1 MKGDK
6 NKRMDAETAATLLKN
21 PGAAD
26 FEEAISATKF
36 GKFNL
41 ILILIAIPSGWSSIF
56 ETTTM
61 SYVFPAAQCDLSL
74 SLGDKGVLN
83 AVTYIGMISSAFI
96 WGYLCDTLGRK
107 KLLYIGFFLDSLF
120 VVMSSFSQTLTL
132 LMITK
137 FLGGF
142 IINGPFAALTCYLS
156 EFHCAKYRA
165 RVQMVLGIIF
175 SAGTIC
181 LPLLAALI
189 LPEEIDIVLFDYF
202 RIHSWN
208 VLLLVSAFA
217 PLLGGVVFFFLPESP
232 KFLMSI
238 GRNEEALNVM
248 KKVYSLNTGKPAETY
263 PIKTLIEETKAKE
276 NKTADGEVQISEKTS
291 RKTFSQ
297 GFSQLKPLFAPP
309 LLQNILLVCL
319 LQMMQMMSLNTLRL
333 WLPQLF
339 QAIHD
344 YEYYNNNTSADLC
357 TMLETIRPKNV
368 TATTECVVNTNLKVY
383 VNAMIVSTVTLFGY
397 IVAGSLINYL
407 GKKKLIFILGFSSG
421 LCGYSMYF
429 AQSSEATLVISS
441 LFIGLGSISIN
452 VILSVVVDLFPTSLR
467 TMTVSVTMMCGR
479 LGATSGNLVFPTLL
493 KSGCAPP
500 FFTVGTG
507 MLGVALF
514 CLLLPNTDMKS
525 LQ

>member
-1 MKGDK
+1 MKEDK
-6 NKRMDAETAATLLKN
+6 RKYADVETAASLLKN
-21 PGAAD
+21 SGASD

-41 ILILIAIPSGWSSIF
+41 LLILIAIPSGWSSIF

-61 SYVFPAAQCDLSL
+61 SYVFPAAQCDLNL
-74 SLGDKGVLN
+74 SLGDKGLLN
-83 AVTYIGMISSAFI
+83 AVTYIGMISSAFV

-107 KLLYIGFFLDSLF
+107 KLLYIGFFLDTLF
-120 VVMSSFSQTLTL
+120 VLMSSLSQTFTL
-132 LMITK
+132 LMVSK

-181 LPLLAALI
+181 LPLLAAVI
-189 LPEEIDIVLFDYF
+189 LPEEIDVVLFGYF
-202 RIHSWN
+202 RMHSWN
-208 VLLLVSAFA
+208 ILLLVSSVP
-217 PLLGGVVFFFLPESP
+217 PLLGGIVFFFLPESP

-238 GRNEEALNVM
+238 GRNEEAMKVM
-248 KKVYSLNTGKPAETY
+248 QKVYTLNTGKPAETY
-263 PIKTLIEETKAKE
+263 PIKKLIEERKPKE
-276 NKTADGEVQISEKTS
+276 NDAEVEVVETNSK
-291 RKTFSQ
+291 KTFSR
-297 GFSQLKPLFAPP
+297 GFSQVKPLFIPP
-309 LLQNILLVCL
+309 LLQKILLVCL

-339 QAIHD
+339 QAIND
-344 YEYYNNNTSADLC
+344 YEYYNNGTSADLC

-368 TATTECVVNTNLKVY
+368 TTSGECVVNTNIKVY
-383 VNAMIVSTVTLFGY
+383 VNAMIVSTVTLLGY

-407 GKKKLIFILGFSSG
+407 GKKKLIFIMGMASG
-421 LCGYSMYF
+421 LSGYGMYF
-429 AQSSEATLVISS
+429 AQSSGVTLAIASI
-441 LFIGLGSISIN
+441 FIGLGSISIN

-467 TMTVSVTMMCGR
+467 TMTVSVTMMSGR
-479 LGATSGNLVFPTLL
+479 MGAMSGNLVFPSLL
-493 KSGCAPP
+493 KLGCAPP

-507 MLGVALF
+507 MLGVAIVS
-514 CLLLPNTDMKS
+514 LLLPNTDMKS